1 MSDPR
6 TLYWDASCFIC
17 FLNKDEAERRVICED
32 VLRHAQSGTIEIW
45 TSTWTIVEVIRP
57 RRQGSK
63 PLPPWAVEA
72 IKAIE
77 KSFPDAQ
84 RELEQL
90 WRRYQAF
97 DPSKKLTVTQIA
109 KIQGMF
115 EWPFVKKIN
124 LDQRVANKAVE
135 LARDCG
141 LKPAD
146 SVHAASAI
154 LKKVDALQR
163 WDRDFDKVKYLIAV
177 EEPQRISDPSLWDLL
192 PVGPNPEDFQDSK
205 QEPSKTTD
213 TGTSA
218 TQVQERSSEPTTKE
232 TAEGEVPEA
241 EESEK

>member
-17 FLNKDEAERRVICED
+17 FLNKDEAARRVICED

-45 TSTWTIVEVIRP
+45 TSTWTIVEVVRP

-63 PLPPWAVEA
+63 PLPQWAVEA

-90 WRRYQAF
+90 WRRHQSF
-97 DPSKKLTVTQIA
+97 EPTKKLTAPQIA
-109 KIQGMF
+109 QIQRMF

-124 LDQRVANKAVE
+124 LDQRTANKAVE

-154 LKKVDALQR
+154 LKKVDTLQR
-163 WDRDFDKVKYLIAV
+163 WDRDFDRVKHLITV
-177 EEPQRISDPSLWDLL
+177 EEPQQISAPSLFDLL
-192 PVGPNPEDFQDSK
+192 KIGPTPEDFQDAK
-205 QEPSKTTD
+205 QEPPKATD
-213 TGTSA
+213 ASA
-218 TQVQERSSEPTTKE
+218 TEIQGRGSESTTSE
-232 TAEGEVPEA
+232 TAEGEA
-241 EESEK
+241 ED